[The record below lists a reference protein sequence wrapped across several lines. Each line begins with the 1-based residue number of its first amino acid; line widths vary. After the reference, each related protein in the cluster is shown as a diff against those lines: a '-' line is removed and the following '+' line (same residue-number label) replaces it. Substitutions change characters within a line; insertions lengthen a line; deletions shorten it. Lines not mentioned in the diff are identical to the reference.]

1 MKRLKMATTFFP
13 QVLII
18 DGLDQLSDDDNAH
31 EIRWLPKILPEYVK
45 VILSVRSDS
54 SSPALRSLRV
64 KVDVI
69 DYDIIANLF
78 FNYLFF
84 ISIYLIL
91 MPICMS
97 ASVTIYVDNISQ

>member
-1 MKRLKMATTFFP
+1 MATTFFP

-45 VILSVRSDS
+45 IILSVRSDS

-64 KVDVI
+64 KIDVF
-69 DYDIIANLF
+69 IAILF
-78 FNYLFF
+78 FHYIYIFF
-84 ISIYLIL
+84 IYIYLTLI
-91 MPICMS
+91 PINT
-97 ASVTIYVDNISQ
+97 SVTIYVDNISE